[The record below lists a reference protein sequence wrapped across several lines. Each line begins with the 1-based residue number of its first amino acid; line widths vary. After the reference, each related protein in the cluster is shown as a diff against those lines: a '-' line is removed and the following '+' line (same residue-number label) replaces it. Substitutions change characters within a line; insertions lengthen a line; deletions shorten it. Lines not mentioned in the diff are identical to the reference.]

1 MGYVHDNTSNTN
13 SNCTVFDVSEYSGLV
28 ISLASP
34 SGAIKS
40 IQVGV
45 DLAGGSKGM
54 KTISVSTTAAA
65 VTVTWS
71 DLGISDATQ
80 LTGIW
85 GNFINGASDV
95 TSDLVVSQLGLQ

>member
-1 MGYVHDNTSNTN
+1 
-13 SNCTVFDVSEYSGLV
+13 
-28 ISLASP
+28 
-34 SGAIKS
+34 
-40 IQVGV
+40 
-45 DLAGGSKGM
+45 M
-54 KTISVSTTAAA
+54 KTISVGTTAAT

-80 LTGIW
+80 ITGIW